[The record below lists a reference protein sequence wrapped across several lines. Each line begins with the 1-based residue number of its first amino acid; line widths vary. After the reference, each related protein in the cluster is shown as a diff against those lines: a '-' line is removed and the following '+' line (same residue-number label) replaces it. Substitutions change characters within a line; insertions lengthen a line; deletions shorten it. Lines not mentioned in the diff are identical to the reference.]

1 MYVGYA
7 EEVKI
12 SILDFTSTPFLLL
25 CNKNRKTKLPS
36 SDIYL
41 KIKAK
46 HININV

>member
-12 SILDFTSTPFLLL
+12 SILDFTSTPSSLFLLL

-36 SDIYL
+36 SDNL
-41 KIKAK
+41 PK
-46 HININV
+46 NQS

>member
-36 SDIYL
+36 SDNL
-41 KIKAK
+41 PK
-46 HININV
+46 NQS

>member
-12 SILDFTSTPFLLL
+12 SILDFTSTPFLFL

-36 SDIYL
+36 SDNL
-41 KIKAK
+41 PK
-46 HININV
+46 NQS